1 MTSKHKK
8 TENCCKGR
16 KSVYLSGSMS
26 SRTRKEYVEEFSLYE
41 RYLKEMGYKVVNP
54 ARFLTARWPWLYKLI
69 GPRLVLRYDLVK
81 MLNCDQVL
89 MLPGWRQSRGARL
102 EHSIANLWKMHIT
115 NNLSKL
121 KK

>member
-8 TENCCKGR
+8 IENCKGR
-16 KSVYLSGSMS
+16 KSVYLSGPMS
-26 SRTRKEYVEEFSLYE
+26 SGTRKEYVKEFSLYE
-41 RYLKEMGYKVVNP
+41 RYLKEMGYKVVTP

-89 MLPGWRQSRGARL
+89 MLPGWGRAG
-102 EHSIANLWKMHIT
+102 EPG
-115 NNLSKL
+115 
-121 KK
+121 